1 MSSSHF
7 SVLPKGSCLVHAHL
21 VPAFRWLVCV
31 CVCASALE
39 AEGEKGEAE
48 GTDMQG
54 KSSRKSWEGGKERMT
69 REREAEYLHPRVA
82 VSKDRLLYRNI
93 MLQYAY
99 LSPRRTDQPKF
110 LVPISSIPTRLE
122 GSDQPRNSFDHT
134 NS

>member
-48 GTDMQG
+48 GTGHAGEKQQEVVGRG
-54 KSSRKSWEGGKERMT
+54 K
-69 REREAEYLHPRVA
+69 REN
-82 VSKDRLLYRNI
+82 D
-93 MLQYAY
+93 
-99 LSPRRTDQPKF
+99 TG
-110 LVPISSIPTRLE
+110 T
-122 GSDQPRNSFDHT
+122 
-134 NS
+134 